1 MLDLSK
7 VRNYYVACGYTDLR
21 LGIDGLASYVVQQYG
36 AVLEEESLFLFCG
49 KRADRIKA
57 LYWSGDGYLL
67 LYKRLSN
74 GRFQWPRTEQELRL
88 LDPQSFRWLM
98 EGLKVD
104 QKTAI
109 RKGKAKDL
117 F

>member
-1 MLDLSK
+1 MSDVLA
-7 VRNYYVACGYTDLR
+7 VRNEY
-21 LGIDGLASYVVQQYG
+21 
-36 AVLEEESLFLFCG
+36 
-49 KRADRIKA
+49 RAQRRAMLI
-57 LYWSGDGYLL
+57 
-67 LYKRLSN
+67 
-74 GRFQWPRTEQELRL
+74 QEC
-88 LDPQSFRWLM
+88 SSSWLM